1 MKLEFQT
8 SYQSKKIKDI
18 TFGHLFVLK
27 QNWLLSVSPLNC
39 IVLIDMR
46 TNRLISYE
54 PLKLGKCFSFNQ
66 EDNSIYYLSPDE
78 RGVLLAQIKVQT
90 LLEHF
95 KDSTG
100 KQAMKLILKQKVLQ
114 NLDICGTFVTS
125 LYRKE

>member
-1 MKLEFQT
+1 LKLEFQT

-27 QNWLLSVSPLNC
+27 QNWLLSVNPLNC

-54 PLKLGKCFSFNQ
+54 PLKLGKCFSLNK
-66 EDNSIYYLSPDE
+66 EENSIYYLSPQE
-78 RGVLLAQIKVQT
+78 RGLLLAQIKIQT
-90 LLEHF
+90 LLEYF
-95 KDSTG
+95 EDSTG